1 MDIKTAEKFMEKLVK
16 AGIEYGFEE
25 CEASFAQDS
34 SMSIDILNGEVS
46 SYENSATSTLSFRG
60 LKNGQMGYC
69 STNILSD
76 DSIGFLLKSAMEN
89 CEVLN
94 DEDPQFIYC
103 DENNKDLYF
112 SQITDAYAKNTYKR
126 FEELGLGL
134 EKAILALDERI
145 DAVDI
150 LSISCGTG
158 PYLIINSKGLHSYRD
173 TDGISLVA
181 SARATDTDGSVKSGG
196 NYWIGKDIDEFDQE
210 KFLKKFKENLI
221 GKMGAKSVKAGTY
234 KTILRNEAFQ
244 QFFMVFFGNF
254 LATTMQ
260 RGLSLLADKEGTVIA
275 SDALTVK
282 ECPML
287 EKALTK
293 IPFDDEGVLTTEKA
307 IIDHGTFATAL
318 YDLKS
323 ANKAGRESTGNG
335 FRAGSAVS
343 EMPTNLVVEAGEKD
357 LDGLM
362 EEVGEGIM
370 LTDLSGLH
378 AGVNAISG
386 DFSLLCEGYLIEGG
400 KKGRPVE
407 QITVAGNFYDVIKSI
422 KSVGNDII
430 NLPSGEG
437 EFFTPSV
444 FVGELAI
451 SGDDGENED
460 GSVAEDGSEGNCDG
474 SGCSDGKE

>member
-1 MDIKTAEKFMEKLVK
+1 MDIKAAEKFMEKLVK
-16 AGIEYGFEE
+16 AGMEYGFEE

-34 SMSIDILNGEVS
+34 SMSIDILKGEVS
-46 SYENSATSTLSFRG
+46 SYENSVTSTLSFRG

-69 STNILSD
+69 STNILND
-76 DSIGFLLKSAMEN
+76 DSIDFLLKSAMEN
-89 CEVLN
+89 CKVLN

-103 DENNKDLYF
+103 DEKNKDLYF

-150 LSISCGTG
+150 LSINCGTG
-158 PYLIINSKGLHSYRD
+158 PFLIINSKGLHSYRD

-181 SARATDTDGSVKSGG
+181 SGRAIDADGSVKSGG
-196 NYWIGKDIDEFDQE
+196 HYWIGKDIDDFDQE

-221 GKMGAKSVKAGTY
+221 GKMGAKSVKAGSY

-260 RGLSLLADKEGTVIA
+260 RGLSLLADKEGTKIA

-307 IIDHGTFATAL
+307 IIDKGTFATAL

-323 ANKAGRESTGNG
+323 AYKAGRQSTGNG

-343 EMPTNLVVEAGEKD
+343 EMPTNLVVEPGEKD
-357 LDGLM
+357 LAGLM

-430 NLPSGEG
+430 NLPSGEA

-444 FVGELAI
+444 YVGELAI
-451 SGDDGENED
+451 SGDEDEN
-460 GSVAEDGSEGNCDG
+460 
-474 SGCSDGKE
+474 

>member
-1 MDIKTAEKFMEKLVK
+1 MDIKAAEKFMEKLVK
-16 AGIEYGFEE
+16 AGMEYGFEE

-34 SMSIDILNGEVS
+34 SMSIDILKGEVS
-46 SYENSATSTLSFRG
+46 SYENSVTSTLSFRG

-76 DSIGFLLKSAMEN
+76 DSIDFLLKSAMEN

-112 SQITDAYAKNTYKR
+112 SQITDAYSKNTYKR

-150 LSISCGTG
+150 LSINCGTG
-158 PYLIINSKGLHSYRD
+158 PFLIINSKGLHSYRD

-181 SARATDTDGSVKSGG
+181 SGRAIDADGSVKSGG
-196 NYWIGKDIDEFDQE
+196 HYWIGKDIDDFDQE

-221 GKMGAKSVKAGTY
+221 GKMGAKSVKAGSY

-307 IIDHGTFATAL
+307 IIDKGTFATAL

-323 ANKAGRESTGNG
+323 AYKAGRQSTGNG

-343 EMPTNLVVEAGEKD
+343 EMPTNLVVEPGEKD
-357 LDGLM
+357 LAGLM

-430 NLPSGEG
+430 NLPSGEA

-444 FVGELAI
+444 YVGELAI
-451 SGDDGENED
+451 SGDEDEN
-460 GSVAEDGSEGNCDG
+460 
-474 SGCSDGKE
+474 

>member
-1 MDIKTAEKFMEKLVK
+1 MDIKAAEKFMEKLVK
-16 AGIEYGFEE
+16 AGMEYGFEE

-34 SMSIDILNGEVS
+34 SMSIDILKGEVS
-46 SYENSATSTLSFRG
+46 SYENSVTSTLSFRG

-76 DSIGFLLKSAMEN
+76 DSIDFLLKSAMEN

-126 FEELGLGL
+126 FEDLGLGL

-150 LSISCGTG
+150 LSINCGTG
-158 PYLIINSKGLHSYRD
+158 PFLIINSKGLHSYRD

-181 SARATDTDGSVKSGG
+181 SGRAIDADGSVKSGG
-196 NYWIGKDIDEFDQE
+196 HYWIGKDIDDFDQE

-221 GKMGAKSVKAGTY
+221 GKMGAKSVKAGSY

-260 RGLSLLADKEGTVIA
+260 RGLSLLADKEGTKIA

-307 IIDHGTFATAL
+307 IIDKGTFATAL

-323 ANKAGRESTGNG
+323 AYKAGRQSTGNG

-343 EMPTNLVVEAGEKD
+343 EMPTNLVVEPGEKD
-357 LDGLM
+357 LAGLM

-430 NLPSGEG
+430 NLPSGEA

-444 FVGELAI
+444 YVGELAI
-451 SGDDGENED
+451 SGDEDEN
-460 GSVAEDGSEGNCDG
+460 
-474 SGCSDGKE
+474 

>member
-1 MDIKTAEKFMEKLVK
+1 MDIKAAEKFMEKLVK
-16 AGIEYGFEE
+16 AGMEYGFEE

-34 SMSIDILNGEVS
+34 SMSIDILKGEVS
-46 SYENSATSTLSFRG
+46 SYENSVTSTLSFRG

-69 STNILSD
+69 STNILND
-76 DSIGFLLKSAMEN
+76 DSIDFLLKSAMEN

-112 SQITDAYAKNTYKR
+112 SQITEAFAKNTYKK
-126 FEELGLGL
+126 FEDLGLGL

-150 LSISCGTG
+150 LSINCGTG
-158 PYLIINSKGLHSYRD
+158 PFLIINSKGLHSYRD
-173 TDGISLVA
+173 TDGISLFA
-181 SARATDTDGSVKSGG
+181 SGRAIDADGSVKSGG
-196 NYWIGKDIDEFDQE
+196 HYWIGKDIDDFDQE

-221 GKMGAKSVKAGTY
+221 GKMGAKSVKAGSY

-260 RGLSLLADKEGTVIA
+260 RGLSLLADKEGTKIA

-307 IIDHGTFATAL
+307 IIDKGTFATAL

-343 EMPTNLVVEAGEKD
+343 EMPTNLVVEAGEKT
-357 LDGLM
+357 LEGLM

-430 NLPSGEG
+430 NLPSGEA

-444 FVGELAI
+444 YVGELAI
-451 SGDDGENED
+451 SGDEDEN
-460 GSVAEDGSEGNCDG
+460 
-474 SGCSDGKE
+474 

>member
-1 MDIKTAEKFMEKLVK
+1 MDIKAAEIFMEKLVK

-34 SMSIDILNGEVS
+34 SMSIDILKGEVS

-69 STNILSD
+69 STNVLSE
-76 DSIGFLLKSAMEN
+76 DSIDYLLKSAMEN

-103 DENNKDLYF
+103 DENNKNLYF
-112 SQITDAYAKNTYKR
+112 SQITDAYAKNTYKK

-134 EKAILALDERI
+134 EKAILALDKRI

-150 LSISCGTG
+150 LSISCSTG

-181 SARATDTDGSVKSGG
+181 SGRATDEDGSVKSGG
-196 NYWIGKDIDEFDQE
+196 HYWIGKDIDEFDQD
-210 KFLKKFKENLI
+210 KFLVKFKDNLI
-221 GKMGAKSVKAGTY
+221 GKMGAKSVKPGSY

-260 RGLSLLADKEGTVIA
+260 RGLSLLADKEGTTIA
-275 SDALTVK
+275 SDCFTVK
-282 ECPML
+282 EIPMFD
-287 EKALTK
+287 KALTK

-307 IIDHGTFATAL
+307 IIDKGAFATAL

-323 ANKAGRESTGNG
+323 ANKAGRTSTGNG
-335 FRAGSAVS
+335 SRAGSAVS
-343 EMPTNLVVEAGEKD
+343 EMPTNLIVEAGERD
-357 LDGLM
+357 LAGLM

-444 FVGELAI
+444 YVGELAI
-451 SGDDGENED
+451 SGDEQE
-460 GSVAEDGSEGNCDG
+460 
-474 SGCSDGKE
+474 

>member
-1 MDIKTAEKFMEKLVK
+1 M
-16 AGIEYGFEE
+16 
-25 CEASFAQDS
+25 
-34 SMSIDILNGEVS
+34 
-46 SYENSATSTLSFRG
+46 
-60 LKNGQMGYC
+60 
-69 STNILSD
+69 
-76 DSIGFLLKSAMEN
+76 
-89 CEVLN
+89 
-94 DEDPQFIYC
+94 
-103 DENNKDLYF
+103 YF

-150 LSISCGTG
+150 LSINCGTG
-158 PYLIINSKGLHSYRD
+158 PFLIINSKGLHSYRD

-181 SARATDTDGSVKSGG
+181 SGRAIDADGSVKSGG
-196 NYWIGKDIDEFDQE
+196 HYWIGKDIDDFDQE

-221 GKMGAKSVKAGTY
+221 GKMGAKSVKAGSY

-260 RGLSLLADKEGTVIA
+260 RGLSLLADKEGTKIA

-307 IIDHGTFATAL
+307 IIDKGTFATAL

-323 ANKAGRESTGNG
+323 AYKAGRQSTGNG

-343 EMPTNLVVEAGEKD
+343 EMPTNLVVEPGEKD
-357 LDGLM
+357 LAGLM

-430 NLPSGEG
+430 NLPSGEA

-444 FVGELAI
+444 YVGELAI
-451 SGDDGENED
+451 SGDEDEN
-460 GSVAEDGSEGNCDG
+460 
-474 SGCSDGKE
+474 

>member
-76 DSIGFLLKSAMEN
+76 DSIDFLLKSAMEN

-103 DENNKDLYF
+103 DENNKDLFF

-196 NYWIGKDIDEFDQE
+196 HFWIGKDIDEFDQE

-460 GSVAEDGSEGNCDG
+460 GSEGNCDG
-474 SGCSDGKE
+474 SGCGDGKE

>member
-1 MDIKTAEKFMEKLVK
+1 MDIKAAEIFMEKLVK

-34 SMSIDILNGEVS
+34 SMSIDILKGEVS

-69 STNILSD
+69 STNVLSE
-76 DSIGFLLKSAMEN
+76 DSIDYLLKSAMEN

-103 DENNKDLYF
+103 DENNKNLYF
-112 SQITDAYAKNTYKR
+112 SQITDAYAKNTYKK

-134 EKAILALDERI
+134 EKAILALDKRI

-150 LSISCGTG
+150 LSISCSTG

-181 SARATDTDGSVKSGG
+181 SGRATDEDGSVKSGG
-196 NYWIGKDIDEFDQE
+196 HYWIGKDIDEFDQD
-210 KFLKKFKENLI
+210 KFLKKFKDNLI
-221 GKMGAKSVKAGTY
+221 GKMGAKSVKPGSY

-260 RGLSLLADKEGTVIA
+260 RGLSLLADKEGTTIA
-275 SDALTVK
+275 SDVFTVK
-282 ECPML
+282 EIPMYD
-287 EKALTK
+287 KALTK

-307 IIDHGTFATAL
+307 IIDKGTFATAL

-323 ANKAGRESTGNG
+323 ANKAGRTSTGNG

-343 EMPTNLVVEAGEKD
+343 EMPTNLIVEAGEKD
-357 LDGLM
+357 LGGLM

-444 FVGELAI
+444 YVGELAI
-451 SGDDGENED
+451 SGDEEQ
-460 GSVAEDGSEGNCDG
+460 
-474 SGCSDGKE
+474 

>member
-1 MDIKTAEKFMEKLVK
+1 MDIKAAEKFMEKLVK
-16 AGIEYGFEE
+16 AGMEYGFEE

-34 SMSIDILNGEVS
+34 SMSIDILKGEVS
-46 SYENSATSTLSFRG
+46 SYENSVTSTLSFRG

-69 STNILSD
+69 STNILND
-76 DSIGFLLKSAMEN
+76 DSIDFLLKSAMEN

-103 DENNKDLYF
+103 DEDNKDLYF

-150 LSISCGTG
+150 LSINCGTG
-158 PYLIINSKGLHSYRD
+158 PFLIINSKGLHSYRD

-181 SARATDTDGSVKSGG
+181 SGRAIDADGSVKSGG
-196 NYWIGKDIDEFDQE
+196 HYWIGKDIDDFDQE

-221 GKMGAKSVKAGTY
+221 GKMGAKSVKAGSY

-260 RGLSLLADKEGTVIA
+260 RGLSLLADKEGTKIA

-343 EMPTNLVVEAGEKD
+343 EMPTNLVVEAGEKT
-357 LDGLM
+357 LEGLM

-430 NLPSGEG
+430 NLPSGEA

-444 FVGELAI
+444 YVGELAI
-451 SGDDGENED
+451 SGDEDEN
-460 GSVAEDGSEGNCDG
+460 
-474 SGCSDGKE
+474 

>member
-34 SMSIDILNGEVS
+34 SMSIDILKGEVS

-76 DSIGFLLKSAMEN
+76 DSIDFLLKSAMEN

-112 SQITDAYAKNTYKR
+112 SQITEAFAKNTYKR

-150 LSISCGTG
+150 LSINCGTG
-158 PYLIINSKGLHSYRD
+158 PFLIINSKGLHSYRD

-181 SARATDTDGSVKSGG
+181 SGRAIDADGSVKSGG
-196 NYWIGKDIDEFDQE
+196 HYWIGKDIDEFDQE

-221 GKMGAKSVKAGTY
+221 GKMGAKSVKAGSY

-307 IIDHGTFATAL
+307 IIDKGTFATAL

-323 ANKAGRESTGNG
+323 AYKAGRQSTGNG

-343 EMPTNLVVEAGEKD
+343 EMPTNLVVETGEKT
-357 LDGLM
+357 LEGLM

-460 GSVAEDGSEGNCDG
+460 GSEGNCDG
-474 SGCSDGKE
+474 SGCGEGKE

>member
-1 MDIKTAEKFMEKLVK
+1 MDIKAAEKFMEKLVK
-16 AGIEYGFEE
+16 AGMEYGFEE

-34 SMSIDILNGEVS
+34 SMSIDILKGEVS
-46 SYENSATSTLSFRG
+46 SYENSVTSTLSFRG

-69 STNILSD
+69 STNILND
-76 DSIGFLLKSAMEN
+76 ESIDFLLKSAMEN

-112 SQITDAYAKNTYKR
+112 SQTTEAFSKNTYKK

-150 LSISCGTG
+150 LSINCGTG
-158 PYLIINSKGLHSYRD
+158 PFLIINSKGLHSYRD

-181 SARATDTDGSVKSGG
+181 SGRAIDADGSVKSGG
-196 NYWIGKDIDEFDQE
+196 HYWIGKDIDEFDQE

-221 GKMGAKSVKAGTY
+221 GKMGAKSVKAGSY

-260 RGLSLLADKEGTVIA
+260 RGLSLLADKEGTKIA

-287 EKALTK
+287 DKALTK

-307 IIDHGTFATAL
+307 IIDKGTFATAL

-323 ANKAGRESTGNG
+323 AYKAGRQSTGNG

-343 EMPTNLVVEAGEKD
+343 EMPTNLVVEPGEKD
-357 LDGLM
+357 LAGLM

-430 NLPSGEG
+430 NLPSGEA

-444 FVGELAI
+444 YVGELAI
-451 SGDDGENED
+451 SGDEDEN
-460 GSVAEDGSEGNCDG
+460 
-474 SGCSDGKE
+474 

>member
-1 MDIKTAEKFMEKLVK
+1 
-16 AGIEYGFEE
+16 
-25 CEASFAQDS
+25 
-34 SMSIDILNGEVS
+34 MSIDILKGEVS
-46 SYENSATSTLSFRG
+46 SYENSATSSLSFRG

-69 STNILSD
+69 STNVLSE
-76 DSIGFLLKSAMEN
+76 DSIGLLLKSAMEN

-103 DENNKDLYF
+103 DENNKNLFF
-112 SQITDAYAKNTYKR
+112 SQITDAYAKNTYKK

-134 EKAILALDERI
+134 EKAILALDKRI

-150 LSISCGTG
+150 LSISCSTG

-181 SARATDTDGSVKSGG
+181 SGRATDDDGSVKSGG
-196 NYWIGKDIDEFDQE
+196 HYWIGKDIDEFDQD
-210 KFLKKFKENLI
+210 KFLAKFKDNLI
-221 GKMGAKSVKAGTY
+221 GKMGAKSVKPGSY

-260 RGLSLLADKEGTVIA
+260 RGLSLLADKEGSVIA

-282 ECPML
+282 EIPMF

-307 IIDHGTFATAL
+307 IIERGTFATAL

-323 ANKAGRESTGNG
+323 AYKAGRESTGNG

-343 EMPTNLVVEAGEKD
+343 EMPTNLIVEAGEKD
-357 LDGLM
+357 LEGLM

-444 FVGELAI
+444 YVGELAI
-451 SGDDGENED
+451 SGDEE
-460 GSVAEDGSEGNCDG
+460 E
-474 SGCSDGKE
+474 K

>member
-1 MDIKTAEKFMEKLVK
+1 MDIKAAEKFMEKLVK
-16 AGIEYGFEE
+16 AGMEYGFEE

-34 SMSIDILNGEVS
+34 SMSIDILKGEVS
-46 SYENSATSTLSFRG
+46 SYENSVTSTLSFRG

-69 STNILSD
+69 STNILND
-76 DSIGFLLKSAMEN
+76 DSIDFLLKSAMEN

-150 LSISCGTG
+150 LSINCGTG
-158 PYLIINSKGLHSYRD
+158 PFLIINSKGLHSYRD

-181 SARATDTDGSVKSGG
+181 SGRAIDADGSVKSGG
-196 NYWIGKDIDEFDQE
+196 HYWIGKDIDDFDQE

-221 GKMGAKSVKAGTY
+221 GKMGAKSVKAGSY

-260 RGLSLLADKEGTVIA
+260 RGLSLLADKEGTKIA

-307 IIDHGTFATAL
+307 IIDKGTFATAL

-323 ANKAGRESTGNG
+323 AYKAGRQSTGNG

-343 EMPTNLVVEAGEKD
+343 EMPTNLVVEPGEKD
-357 LDGLM
+357 LAGLM

-430 NLPSGEG
+430 NLPSGEA

-451 SGDDGENED
+451 SGDEDEN
-460 GSVAEDGSEGNCDG
+460 
-474 SGCSDGKE
+474 

>member
-1 MDIKTAEKFMEKLVK
+1 MDIKAAEKFMEKLVK
-16 AGIEYGFEE
+16 AGMEYGFEE

-34 SMSIDILNGEVS
+34 SMSIDILKGEVS
-46 SYENSATSTLSFRG
+46 SYENSVTSTLSFRG

-69 STNILSD
+69 STNILND
-76 DSIGFLLKSAMEN
+76 ESIDFLLKSAMEN

-112 SQITDAYAKNTYKR
+112 SQTTEAFAKNTYNK

-150 LSISCGTG
+150 LSINCGTG
-158 PYLIINSKGLHSYRD
+158 PFLIINSKGLHSYRD

-181 SARATDTDGSVKSGG
+181 SGRAIDADGSVKSGG
-196 NYWIGKDIDEFDQE
+196 HYWIGKDIDDFDQE

-221 GKMGAKSVKAGTY
+221 GKMGAKSVKAGSY

-275 SDALTVK
+275 SEALTVK

-307 IIDHGTFATAL
+307 IIDKGTFATAL

-323 ANKAGRESTGNG
+323 AYKAGRQSTGNG

-357 LDGLM
+357 LSGLM

-430 NLPSGEG
+430 NLPSGEA

-444 FVGELAI
+444 YVGELAI
-451 SGDDGENED
+451 SGDEDEN
-460 GSVAEDGSEGNCDG
+460 
-474 SGCSDGKE
+474 

>member
-1 MDIKTAEKFMEKLVK
+1 MDIKTAEKFMEKLIK

-69 STNILSD
+69 SSNILSD
-76 DSIGFLLKSAMEN
+76 DSIDFLLKSAMEN

-196 NYWIGKDIDEFDQE
+196 NYWIGKDIDAFDQE

-260 RGLSLLADKEGTVIA
+260 RGLSLLADKEGTKIA

-307 IIDHGTFATAL
+307 IIDKGTFATAL

-323 ANKAGRESTGNG
+323 AYKAGRQSTGNG

-378 AGVNAISG
+378 AGVNSISG

-430 NLPSGEG
+430 NLPSGEA

-444 FVGELAI
+444 YVGELAI
-451 SGDDGENED
+451 SGDEDEN
-460 GSVAEDGSEGNCDG
+460 
-474 SGCSDGKE
+474 

>member
-1 MDIKTAEKFMEKLVK
+1 MDIKAAEKFMEKLVK
-16 AGIEYGFEE
+16 AGMEYGFEE

-34 SMSIDILNGEVS
+34 SMSIDILKGEVS
-46 SYENSATSTLSFRG
+46 SYENSVTSTLSFRG

-69 STNILSD
+69 STNILND
-76 DSIGFLLKSAMEN
+76 DSIDFLLKSAMEN

-150 LSISCGTG
+150 LSINCGTG
-158 PYLIINSKGLHSYRD
+158 PFLIINSKGLHSYRD

-181 SARATDTDGSVKSGG
+181 SGRAIDADGSVKSGG
-196 NYWIGKDIDEFDQE
+196 HYWIGKDIDDFDQE

-221 GKMGAKSVKAGTY
+221 GKMGAKSVKAGSY

-260 RGLSLLADKEGTVIA
+260 RGLSLLADKEGTKIA

-307 IIDHGTFATAL
+307 IIDKGTFATAL

-323 ANKAGRESTGNG
+323 AYKAGRQSTGNG

-343 EMPTNLVVEAGEKD
+343 EMPTNLVVEPGEKD
-357 LDGLM
+357 LAGLM

-430 NLPSGEG
+430 NLPSGEA

-444 FVGELAI
+444 YVGELAI
-451 SGDDGENED
+451 SGDEDEN
-460 GSVAEDGSEGNCDG
+460 
-474 SGCSDGKE
+474 

>member
-1 MDIKTAEKFMEKLVK
+1 MDIKAAEKFMEKLVK
-16 AGIEYGFEE
+16 AGMEYGFEE

-34 SMSIDILNGEVS
+34 SMSIDILKGEVS
-46 SYENSATSTLSFRG
+46 SYENSVTSTLSFRG

-69 STNILSD
+69 STNILND
-76 DSIGFLLKSAMEN
+76 DSIDFLLKSAMEN

-112 SQITDAYAKNTYKR
+112 SQITEAFAKNTYKK
-126 FEELGLGL
+126 FEDLGLGL

-150 LSISCGTG
+150 LSINCGTG
-158 PYLIINSKGLHSYRD
+158 PFLIINSKGLHSYRD

-181 SARATDTDGSVKSGG
+181 SGRAIDADGSVKSGG
-196 NYWIGKDIDEFDQE
+196 HYWIGKDIDDFDQE

-221 GKMGAKSVKAGTY
+221 GKMGAKSVKAGSY

-307 IIDHGTFATAL
+307 IIDKGTFATAL

-323 ANKAGRESTGNG
+323 AYKAGRQSTGNG

-343 EMPTNLVVEAGEKD
+343 EMPTNLVVEAGDKD
-357 LDGLM
+357 LEGLM

-430 NLPSGEG
+430 NLPSGEA

-444 FVGELAI
+444 YVGELAI
-451 SGDDGENED
+451 SGDEDEN
-460 GSVAEDGSEGNCDG
+460 
-474 SGCSDGKE
+474 

>member
-1 MDIKTAEKFMEKLVK
+1 MDIKAAEKFMEKLVK
-16 AGIEYGFEE
+16 AGMEYGFEE

-34 SMSIDILNGEVS
+34 SMSIDILKGEVS

-76 DSIGFLLKSAMEN
+76 DSIDFLLKSAMEN

-112 SQITDAYAKNTYKR
+112 SQITDAYSKNTYKR

-150 LSISCGTG
+150 LSINCGTG
-158 PYLIINSKGLHSYRD
+158 PFLIINSKGLHSYRD

-181 SARATDTDGSVKSGG
+181 SGRAIDADGSVKSGG
-196 NYWIGKDIDEFDQE
+196 HYWIGKDIDDFDQE

-221 GKMGAKSVKAGTY
+221 GKMGAKSVKAGSY

-260 RGLSLLADKEGTVIA
+260 RGLSLLADKEGTKIA

-343 EMPTNLVVEAGEKD
+343 EMPTNLVVEAGEKT
-357 LDGLM
+357 LEGLM

-430 NLPSGEG
+430 NLPSGEA

-444 FVGELAI
+444 YVGELAI
-451 SGDDGENED
+451 SGDEDEN
-460 GSVAEDGSEGNCDG
+460 
-474 SGCSDGKE
+474 

>member
-34 SMSIDILNGEVS
+34 SMSIDILKGEVS

-76 DSIGFLLKSAMEN
+76 DSIDFLLKSAMEN

-181 SARATDTDGSVKSGG
+181 SARATDADGSVKSGG
-196 NYWIGKDIDEFDQE
+196 HYWIGKDIDDFDQE

-260 RGLSLLADKEGTVIA
+260 RGLSLLADKEGTKIA

-307 IIDHGTFATAL
+307 IIDKGTFATAL

-323 ANKAGRESTGNG
+323 AYKAGRQSTGNG

-378 AGVNAISG
+378 AGVNSISG

-430 NLPSGEG
+430 NLPSGEA

-444 FVGELAI
+444 YVGELAI
-451 SGDDGENED
+451 SGDEDEN
-460 GSVAEDGSEGNCDG
+460 
-474 SGCSDGKE
+474 